1 VPDSMGS
8 EVDLLARA
16 ASGSRADFDRLYD
29 VYFPRVYALALRRLG
44 RRRDAEQVTRQVLL
58 DLVEAL
64 VSSERLPLAG
74 WVVERTRHAIDRHGS
89 GSRDRIS

>member
-1 VPDSMGS
+1 MPDWMDS

-16 ASGSRADFDRLYD
+16 ASGRRADFDRLYD

-44 RRRDAEQVTRQVLL
+44 RRRDAEQVTRQVFL

-64 VSSERLPLAG
+64 ASSERPPAAG
-74 WVVERTRHAIDRHGS
+74 WVIERTRHAIDRHGA
-89 GSRDRIS
+89 GRPRRIS